1 VVIVLFVFLLGMVI
15 IQLIP
20 SENAITKRVVESNQ
34 AFYLAQSGLQQA
46 IYLINNN
53 PDLSILTLSLRK
65 SSNNSDLSYTVT
77 YTNGSIERKNFSI
90 NGISLGEYLVTATY
104 SLAKVVSGGMLIDY
118 PVYKIISKGFIPSMN
133 NYRVVRTID
142 VYGNNRDVNL
152 SPFKFAVYAGK
163 SVDFS
168 GKSAVIEGARLPD
181 GSFDTAIYSNGPVD
195 LRNPPLINGTYS
207 PILGVDVIANDNTL
221 TMPVLNETYLKA
233 VSQSQGLYAS
243 GKSIDLKDIVNKAK
257 LNPNWYNAAT
267 NTWLTWSL
275 VIYIDGSASMAG
287 NVEFQGLIVVKGDV
301 KITGTGNKV
310 KGILYAASVD
320 TTVQDLSIYGDPIIE
335 GTSIGEDVSI
345 GGNSTVRHN
354 KQYIENIFS
363 THGITNVV
371 KTTKTKLKVLA
382 WQEK

>member
-1 VVIVLFVFLLGMVI
+1 
-15 IQLIP
+15 LIP

-133 NYRVVRTID
+133 NYRVVRTIE

-287 NVEFQGLIVVKGDV
+287 NVEFQGLVIVKGDV
-301 KITGTGNKV
+301 KITGTGNKIR
-310 KGILYAASVD
+310 GILYAASVD
-320 TTVQDLSIYGDPIIE
+320 SVTQDLSIFGDPIIE
-335 GTSIGEDVSI
+335 GISIGEEVSI
-345 GGNSTVRHN
+345 GGNSTVKHN
-354 KQYIENIFS
+354 RQYIENIFQ
-363 THGITNVV
+363 THGLSNVV
-371 KTTKTKLKVLA
+371 MLSKTKLKIIS
-382 WQEK
+382 WQEN

>member
-1 VVIVLFVFLLGMVI
+1 MVIV
-15 IQLIP
+15 QLIP

-133 NYRVVRTID
+133 NYRVVRTIE

-287 NVEFQGLIVVKGDV
+287 NVEFQGLVIVKGDV
-301 KITGTGNKV
+301 KITGTGNKIR
-310 KGILYAASVD
+310 GILYAASVD
-320 TTVQDLSIYGDPIIE
+320 SVTQDLSIFGDPIIE
-335 GTSIGEDVSI
+335 GISIGEDVSI
-345 GGNSTVRHN
+345 GGNSTVKHN
-354 KQYIENIFS
+354 RQYIENIFQ
-363 THGITNVV
+363 THGLSNVV
-371 KTTKTKLKVLA
+371 MLSKTKLKIIS
-382 WQEK
+382 WQEN

>member
-1 VVIVLFVFLLGMVI
+1 MVI

-133 NYRVVRTID
+133 NYRVVRTIE

-163 SVDFS
+163 SVNFS

-195 LRNPPLINGTYS
+195 LKNPPLINGTYS

-243 GKSIDLKDIVNKAK
+243 GKNIDLKDIVNKAK

-287 NVEFQGLIVVKGDV
+287 NVEFQGLVIVKGDV
-301 KITGTGNKV
+301 KITGTGNKIR
-310 KGILYAASVD
+310 GILYAASVD
-320 TTVQDLSIYGDPIIE
+320 SVTQDLSIFGDPIIE
-335 GTSIGEDVSI
+335 GTSIGEEVSI
-345 GGNSTVRHN
+345 GGNSTVKHN
-354 KQYIENIFS
+354 RQYIENIFQ
-363 THGITNVV
+363 THGLSNVV
-371 KTTKTKLKVLA
+371 MLSKTKLKIIS
-382 WQEK
+382 WQEN

>member
-1 VVIVLFVFLLGMVI
+1 MVI

-133 NYRVVRTID
+133 NYRVVRTIE

-195 LRNPPLINGTYS
+195 LKNPPLINGTYS

-243 GKSIDLKDIVNKAK
+243 GKNIDLKDIVNKAK

-287 NVEFQGLIVVKGDV
+287 NVEFQGLVIVKGDV
-301 KITGTGNKV
+301 KITGTGNKIR
-310 KGILYAASVD
+310 GILYAASVD
-320 TTVQDLSIYGDPIIE
+320 SVTQDLSIFGDPIIE
-335 GTSIGEDVSI
+335 GISIGEEVSI
-345 GGNSTVRHN
+345 GGNSTVKHN
-354 KQYIENIFS
+354 RQYIENIFQ
-363 THGITNVV
+363 THGLSNVV
-371 KTTKTKLKVLA
+371 MLSKTKLKIIS
-382 WQEK
+382 WQEN

>member
-1 VVIVLFVFLLGMVI
+1 MVI

-133 NYRVVRTID
+133 NYRVVRTIE

-163 SVDFS
+163 SVNFS

-195 LRNPPLINGTYS
+195 LKNPPLINGTYS

-287 NVEFQGLIVVKGDV
+287 NVEFQGLVIVKGDV
-301 KITGTGNKV
+301 KITGTGNKIR
-310 KGILYAASVD
+310 GILYAASVD
-320 TTVQDLSIYGDPIIE
+320 SVTQDLSIFGDPIIE
-335 GTSIGEDVSI
+335 GISIGEEVSI
-345 GGNSTVRHN
+345 GGNSTVKHN
-354 KQYIENIFS
+354 RQYIENIFQ
-363 THGITNVV
+363 THGLSNVV
-371 KTTKTKLKVLA
+371 MLSKTKLKILS
-382 WQEK
+382 WQEN

>member
-1 VVIVLFVFLLGMVI
+1 MVI

-133 NYRVVRTID
+133 NYRVVRTIE

-163 SVDFS
+163 SVNFS

-287 NVEFQGLIVVKGDV
+287 NVEFQGLVIVKGDV
-301 KITGTGNKV
+301 KITGTGNKIR
-310 KGILYAASVD
+310 GILYAASVD
-320 TTVQDLSIYGDPIIE
+320 SVTQDLSIFGDPIIE
-335 GTSIGEDVSI
+335 GTSIGEEVSI
-345 GGNSTVRHN
+345 GGNSTVKHN
-354 KQYIENIFS
+354 RQYIENIFQ
-363 THGITNVV
+363 THGLSNVV
-371 KTTKTKLKVLA
+371 MLSKTKLKIIS
-382 WQEK
+382 WQEN